1 MLKKSMILIA
11 ALAGLALA
19 AAPREPET
27 TVTEAPAPSELSLIH
42 ISFAIAHSF
51 IAWATSP
58 AIAASSG
65 ARSRTV
71 FNSFS

>member
-27 TVTEAPAPSELSLIH
+27 TVTGGPRPLGNRGTNAGNEK
-42 ISFAIAHSF
+42 
-51 IAWATSP
+51 
-58 AIAASSG
+58 
-65 ARSRTV
+65 
-71 FNSFS
+71 